1 MALRRSEVVY
11 TGVRNVFCGRGGR
24 GRGRGGGGGVGCLS
38 VILLSN
44 RIPLPKHGATSI
56 TYGESINYHKFQPV
70 SFDRN
75 DPQYW
80 QFLNENLGM

>member
-11 TGVRNVFCGRGGR
+11 TGVRNVFCGR
-24 GRGRGGGGGVGCLS
+24 GCLS